1 MKRLPPVLL
10 RDKCGITALKAV
22 TAGITLFETVPFFVD
37 YSRKKWHK
45 TTINILKNGYQDDL

>member
-37 YSRKKWHK
+37 YSRKKMAQNYNK
-45 TTINILKNGYQDDL
+45 YIKNGYQDDL